1 MILPTWSLVVGA
13 GCSFGM
19 TCLEKDVQFAV
30 NDPAW
35 PSISVLLC
43 VHASNPW
50 LPAAIYSVLNQ
61 THRYFEFMIAA
72 NACSDDL
79 WDELQ
84 RLVASDPRVQLFRT
98 SIGQLS
104 FNLNFLAD
112 RSHGEYLIRMDAD
125 DLSEPNR
132 LEIIC
137 NELSREPVDILGSAV
152 TLIDGSDE
160 VVGSMEFPLSKD
172 KIRRSLWFKTVF
184 CHPAVAIRRS
194 FLLSQRGYL
203 GGFSSED
210 TDFWLRAIRVGAS
223 MRNISVPL
231 LRYRVHSAQSISSGA
246 GYAEAAGHW
255 LREFLLSPGWYQFKG
270 AAVALAKALFRRHLP
285 RIKRYSKSVPKV
297 TSAE

>member
-1 MILPTWSLVVGA
+1 LASNLI
-13 GCSFGM
+13 FGKAF
-19 TCLEKDVQFAV
+19 LGKDVKSAV
-30 NDPAW
+30 HDLAR

-61 THRYFEFMIAA
+61 THRYFEFLIAA

-79 WDELQ
+79 WNELQ
-84 RLVASDPRVQLFRT
+84 GLVASDPRVQLFRT
-98 SIGQLS
+98 EIGQLS
-104 FNLNFLAD
+104 FNLNVLAD
-112 RSHGEYLIRMDAD
+112 RASGEYLIRMDSD

-132 LEIIC
+132 LEVIC
-137 NELSREPVDILGSAV
+137 KELTREPVDILGSAV

-160 VVGSMEFPLSKD
+160 VVGSMEFPLSKSE
-172 KIRRSLWFKTVF
+172 ILRAIWFRTVF

-210 TDFWLRAIRVGAS
+210 TDLWLRAVRAGAS

-231 LRYRVHSAQSISSGA
+231 LRYRVHSGQSISSGG
-246 GYAEAAGHW
+246 GYAEVAGHW
-255 LREFLLSPGWYQFKG
+255 LREFLLSPGWFHFKG
-270 AAVALAKALFRRHLP
+270 LVVALYKTLFRRRLP
-285 RIKRYSKSVPKV
+285 HIKRYSKPIPKG